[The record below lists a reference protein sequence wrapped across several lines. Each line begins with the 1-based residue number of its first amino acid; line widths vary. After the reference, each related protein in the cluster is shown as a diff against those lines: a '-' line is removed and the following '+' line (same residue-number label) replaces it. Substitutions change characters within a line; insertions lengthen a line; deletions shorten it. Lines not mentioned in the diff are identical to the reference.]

1 MRSWR
6 AEFSGAPFA
15 TCHGVGISKS
25 AATVRAIVIATFAM
39 VGTGAIVSGDA
50 LRVEFDSAT
59 VSERG
64 VPTSADDI
72 HLESSPIPEPAA
84 LSLLG
89 LGLLAVGRT
98 VRSRQRS

>member
-1 MRSWR
+1 
-6 AEFSGAPFA
+6 
-15 TCHGVGISKS
+15 VGISKS

-50 LRVEFDSAT
+50 LRAELVSDSAT
-59 VSERG
+59 VQ
-64 VPTSADDI
+64 TAADDI
-72 HLESSPIPEPAA
+72 NLESAAIPEPAA

-98 VRSRQRS
+98 VRARQRS